1 MESHRLYIDETGD
14 HRYKHLDKLES
25 RYLGLTGILFNK
37 EYYDATVPQTLESL
51 KKQFFKYDPD
61 KPPIL
66 VRSHIAYRKHA
77 FGVLVNKVTN
87 EKWESAILELLKEL
101 KAQIF
106 TVVIDK
112 KAHIENFPLETFDA
126 YVYSL
131 AVLLWRV
138 RGYLNYHRWQADIMA
153 EARGKVEDAKI
164 QQAFDYIRQNGFT
177 NYGTPD
183 GYCKA
188 FPDDKLKFRTKD
200 HNVAGLQLA
209 DLIAYGQK
217 VKTLTENNKPYH
229 KPASQFTIILNDII
243 EPKVN
248 RYGRYLL
255 E

>member
-1 MESHRLYIDETGD
+1 MVSHRLYIDETGD
-14 HRYKHLDKLES
+14 HRYKQLDKLDR

-37 EYYDATVPQTLESL
+37 EYYVNTIPQSLESL
-51 KKQFFKYDPD
+51 KKRFFKYDPD
-61 KPPIL
+61 TPPVL
-66 VRSHIAYRKHA
+66 VRSWIVYRKHA
-77 FGVLVNKVTN
+77 FGVLVNNDVRR
-87 EKWESAILELLKEL
+87 EWEDAILRLFGSLEVE
-101 KAQIF
+101 IF

-112 KAHIENFPLETFDA
+112 KAHIERFPMETFDA

-138 RGYLNYHRWQADIMA
+138 RGYLNYYGINSDIMA
-153 EARGKVEDAKI
+153 EARGKVEDRNI
-164 QQAFDYIRQNGFT
+164 QRAFENIRSNGFT
-177 NYGTPD
+177 NFGTAD
-183 GYCKA
+183 VYCEA
-188 FPDDKLKFRTKD
+188 FPDDHILFRTKV

-217 VKTLTENNKPYH
+217 LKTIEENKKLYH
-229 KPASQFTIILNDII
+229 KPPSEFTKNINEII